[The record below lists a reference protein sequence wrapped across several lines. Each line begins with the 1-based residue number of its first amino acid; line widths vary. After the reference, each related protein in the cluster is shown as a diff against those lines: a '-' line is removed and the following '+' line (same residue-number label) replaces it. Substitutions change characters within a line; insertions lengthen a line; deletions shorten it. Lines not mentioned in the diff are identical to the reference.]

1 MLVAGALEGVAP
13 PSPPPRSY
21 AAKPESDVAIWTIA
35 LSAGASWTLAP
46 AAPGS
51 SRFLYFFSGR
61 RLHVAGQ
68 PVPEPALVVV
78 DPDSAVRLEAADS
91 AIELLM
97 LQGRPIAEPVAQYGP
112 FVMNTRAELQQAFAD
127 YQRTQFGGWPWSA
140 ADPVNGREGRFARRP
155 DGTVERPA

>member
-1 MLVAGALEGVAP
+1 
-13 PSPPPRSY
+13 
-21 AAKPESDVAIWTIA
+21 
-35 LSAGASWTLAP
+35 
-46 AAPGS
+46 
-51 SRFLYFFSGR
+51 
-61 RLHVAGQ
+61 
-68 PVPEPALVVV
+68 VPEPSLVVV
-78 DPDSAVRLEAADS
+78 DPDAAARLEAADS

-127 YQRTQFGGWPWSA
+127 YQRTQFGGWPWGA